1 MQTTS
6 TSSSAAKLRH
16 FMLKSLLAAFMSS
29 SAMAYAADPCLSCGS
44 AKGSEAISLGM
55 GVVVLGSASALAGSG
70 KVVVTAVEGTANGVS
85 VVVKASGQASTTV
98 IELSGKALEKTSLV
112 AGSVLELS
120 AVSTG
125 YLLIASG
132 KAIAFIPNE
141 IGKALLH
148 HQRA

>member
-1 MQTTS
+1 MHTPS
-6 TSSSAAKLRH
+6 PSSSTTKLRR
-16 FMLKSLLAAFMSS
+16 FIRNGLLAALLSS
-29 SAMAYAADPCLSCGS
+29 GAVAYAADPCLSCGS

-70 KVVVTAVEGTANGVS
+70 QLVVTAVEGSANGIS
-85 VVVKASGQASTTV
+85 VVLKASGQASTTV

-141 IGKALLH
+141 AGKALLH